1 MRRIPSNGPR
11 RRVPATSSR
20 STTNQFLQNIHS
32 KNTYTENG
40 ALTNSSTGST
50 LVDQFGKAGS
60 HRGRSFAEVS
70 IDMSRIYGDDKLSA
84 LQFAF
89 YLRLITRKIKGSFVT
104 ETVQLG
110 QGNRDESFKRLLWVA
125 QNDPVVFYENLWLLP
140 IVGSWKDLWSLM
152 ILAQD
157 LKIRLDRDRF
167 YELIAQAIKD
177 DNERPLVQK
186 FLPQVK
192 ASSKCKTARAN
203 ALNAIAKGFLDYV
216 GWDGKQYRKFK
227 STGEAHVFQRVLCG
241 RLYKAIKW
249 NQIPGRA
256 LHLLVQGKF
265 LKRHELEDSYTKWIM
280 SQPAA
285 KFTGYV
291 HELGDKVREAKS
303 QAQILTL
310 DKQFIGVLKNNNP
323 MVENGRRTICAV
335 DRSSSMNSKVAGGT
349 TSAMNVA
356 ESLGVYF
363 ANLLPGA
370 FNGWVIRFSSRS
382 EWVKLTG
389 SFTQQ
394 IKQMTWGDCPSNTD
408 FQSIIDSF
416 VTMKQKHPQIPET
429 DFPNTLL
436 VVSDM
441 QFDAAGYYQSQY
453 LGRNVPYNAQ
463 TNYEVAIKK
472 LKAAGFSKAFVD
484 DFQFIWW
491 DVTGRVKKDFPQTL
505 AQPGGYYLS
514 GFDGALVSLIVNGEK
529 VKDAET
535 GKLRDKTMLEKLQDA
550 LNQEVLQ
557 QVTV

>member
-1 MRRIPSNGPR
+1 MRKTKTSNK
-11 RRVPATSSR
+11 
-20 STTNQFLQNIHS
+20 FLQSLHS
-32 KNTYTENG
+32 KDTYTANG
-40 ALTNSSTGST
+40 ALSNSSTGSA
-50 LVDQFGKAGS
+50 LVDQFGSAGS
-60 HRGRSFAEVS
+60 HRGRSFTEVS
-70 IDMSRIYGDDKLSA
+70 KDMSRIYGEDKLSA
-84 LQFAF
+84 LQFTY

-104 ETVQLG
+104 DTVQLG

-125 QNDPVVFYENLWLLP
+125 QNDPKVFYANLWLLP

-152 ILAQD
+152 ILGSD
-157 LKIRLDRDRF
+157 LGVKLDRNQF

-192 ASSKCKTARAN
+192 ASSKCTTPRAK
-203 ALNAIAKGFLDYV
+203 ALNAIAKGFVDYV
-216 GWDGKQYRKFK
+216 GWTPKEYRKFK

-241 RLYKAIKW
+241 RLYKDIKW

-256 LHLLVQGKF
+256 LSLLVKGKF
-265 LKRHELEDSYTKWIM
+265 LAKHGLEDSYTKWIM
-280 SQPAA
+280 TQPAA

-291 HELGDKVREAKS
+291 HELGAQVKS
-303 QAQILTL
+303 ARTQAQIMTL
-310 DKQFIGVLKNNNP
+310 DKQFVGVLKNNNP
-323 MVENGRRTICAV
+323 MIENGRRVISAI
-335 DRSSSMNSKVAGGT
+335 DRSGSMDNLVAGGST
-349 TSAMNVA
+349 TAMNVA

-394 IKQMTWGDCPSNTD
+394 MRQMTWGDCPSNTD

-416 VTMKQKHPQIPET
+416 VTMKRRHPSIPES

-441 QFDAAGYYQSQY
+441 QFDAPSWGYNQNHAG
-453 LGRNVPYNAQ
+453 RHDVK
-463 TNYEVAIKK
+463 TNYQVAIKK
-472 LKAAGFSKAFVD
+472 LKAAGFSQAFVD

-491 DVTGRVKKDFPQTL
+491 NVRSNTNDYPQTL
-505 AQPGGYYLS
+505 NEPGGYFIS
-514 GFDGALVSLIVNGEK
+514 GFDGAIISLIVNGEK
-529 VKDAET
+529 IKDEKT
-535 GKLRDKTMLEKLQDA
+535 GKLREKTMEEKMNDA
-550 LNQEVLQ
+550 LNQEILQ
-557 QVTV
+557 QVAI